1 VQSST
6 PTRRN
11 IWCRRRFKTDRYVS
25 FPPGYPSL
33 YLLAMATPAL
43 RTRLRL
49 AIDKATTTRSRVL
62 GGRSRRVNNGV
73 TSWFDIDVEFLASE
87 SEDLLLVCF
96 VEETSREAGSAAA
109 NKGGATTREAGLER
123 ELETTQAELQ
133 SLIQHQETSK
143 QEQKATNEKLLT
155 SKEELQSLN
164 EELTALNS
172 QLQETLERQRMT
184 SDDLQNVLF
193 ST

>member
-11 IWCRRRFKTDRYVS
+11 IWRRRRFKTDRYVS

-33 YLLAMATPAL
+33 DLLAMATPAL

-133 SLIQHQETSK
+133 SLIQHQETSR
-143 QEQKATNEKLLT
+143 QEQKAI
-155 SKEELQSLN
+155 N